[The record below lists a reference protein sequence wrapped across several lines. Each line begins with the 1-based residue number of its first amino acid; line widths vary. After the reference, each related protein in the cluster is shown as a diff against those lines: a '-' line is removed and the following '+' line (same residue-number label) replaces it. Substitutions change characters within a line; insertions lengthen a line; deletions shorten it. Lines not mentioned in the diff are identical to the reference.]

1 MFWELFLDLGNR
13 HGYLMCVFK
22 DVRSLSTFIE
32 SPMNI
37 TKRKIVVNQ
46 SSSKIDE
53 TSSLIDSKKL
63 FWRIIEI
70 LQRPSDIVFLDECG
84 FDNF

>member
-1 MFWELFLDLGNR
+1 
-13 HGYLMCVFK
+13 
-22 DVRSLSTFIE
+22 
-32 SPMNI
+32 MNI

-70 LQRPSDIVFLDECG
+70 LKRQSDIVFLDECG